1 MCVQFHGSNLRPHE
15 GAGHMQKRL
24 FHVLNV
30 NGRTIL
36 NVAAFLLLLLLSSPE
51 AVVAQ
56 TAGTG
61 ALTGTVTDPS
71 GGVVPGVTVIVT
83 STNTGQ
89 TRTAVTQSNGKY
101 LVPLLPPDL
110 YKVKFQARI
119 SKQQFLSKSES
130 TLPKRPP

>member
-1 MCVQFHGSNLRPHE
+1 
-15 GAGHMQKRL
+15 MQKRL

-110 YKVKFQARI
+110 YKVEISSKNFKTAVFEQVRI
-119 SKQQFLSKSES
+119 